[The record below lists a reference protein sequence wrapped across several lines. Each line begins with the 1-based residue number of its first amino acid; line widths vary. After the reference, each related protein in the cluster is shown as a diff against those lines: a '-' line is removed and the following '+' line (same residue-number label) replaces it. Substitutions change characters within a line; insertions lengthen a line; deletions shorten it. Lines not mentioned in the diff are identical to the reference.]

1 MAGSL
6 GSGTSDSTGGDESR
20 IGPLDVVMTGVA
32 VIVPIVVTLYVLNV
46 AVGFVVSAL
55 QPFIDLLQWAGVLRT
70 VEQNGAI
77 AVLIEAGVYS
87 DVVGILTELIAV
99 LILVGIVVLAGVI
112 GRHEYG
118 QRAIDY
124 FDLAIAAIPGIGTV
138 YKSARRMGDVMLDDE
153 GAQNFKS
160 IKLVECL
167 NDDMYTLAFETSDSP
182 PAIEEATGHDEM
194 VSVFIPMA
202 PNPVTGGFLTYL
214 PADKVHDVDMTID
227 EGVRSILTSGIA
239 TDDDDPELTDPR
251 EVTMA
256 DLKDVTDFR
265 KLEDAVSSDAEDRD
279 DATRENT
286 TANTNE
292 RADRD

>member
-6 GSGTSDSTGGDESR
+6 GSNATESESGDGSR
-20 IGPLDVVMTGVA
+20 MALLDVMVTGVA
-32 VIVPIVVTLYVLNV
+32 VIIPIVVTVYVLNV
-46 AVGFVVSAL
+46 LLGFVISAL
-55 QPFIDLLQWAGVLRT
+55 QPFIWLLNETGVIQA
-70 VEQNGAI
+70 VEQNGFI
-77 AVLIEAGVYS
+77 ALLIEAKIYREVFGV
-87 DVVGILTELIAV
+87 LTEVIAILV
-99 LILVGIVVLAGVI
+99 LVGIVVLAGLV
-112 GRHEYG
+112 GRHKYG
-118 QRAIDY
+118 KRAIDY

-153 GAQNFKS
+153 GAHNFKS

-182 PAIEEATGHDEM
+182 PAIEEATGHEEM

-214 PADKVHDVDMTID
+214 PEEKVYDVDMTID

-239 TDDDDPELTDPR
+239 ADDDEGNDLKDPR

-256 DLKDVTDFR
+256 DLKDATDFR
-265 KLEDAVSSDAEDRD
+265 KLEDAVSRDHDGTEGADGAGASDRNRNRD
-279 DATRENT
+279 
-286 TANTNE
+286 
-292 RADRD
+292 

>member
-1 MAGSL
+1 MAGSPSSNATE
-6 GSGTSDSTGGDESR
+6 SGESGDESR
-20 IGPLDVVMTGVA
+20 MGVLDVLMTGVA
-32 VIVPIVVTLYVLNV
+32 VLVPIVVTVYVLDV
-46 AVGFVVSAL
+46 LLRFVIDAF
-55 QPFIDLLQWAGVLRT
+55 QPFIGLLEYFDVIAT
-70 VEQNGAI
+70 VERNGF
-77 AVLIEAGVYS
+77 VSFLIEAEVYGQ
-87 DVVGILTELIAV
+87 VVSVLTELIAV
-99 LILVGIVVLAGVI
+99 LILVGIVLLAGLV
-112 GRHEYG
+112 GRHRYG
-118 QRAIDY
+118 KRAIDY
-124 FDLAIAAIPGIGTV
+124 FDLMIAAVPGIGTV

-182 PAIEEATGHDEM
+182 PAIEDATGHEKM

-214 PADKVHDVDMTID
+214 PEENVHDVDMTID

-239 TDDDDPELTDPR
+239 ADDGDEDGPEITDPR

-265 KLEDAVSSDAEDRD
+265 KLEDAVSSDSDDSDDRNRD
-279 DATRENT
+279 D
-286 TANTNE
+286 
-292 RADRD
+292 D